1 MLAAAGSKPDVTT
14 FFIPGVGGD
23 PSAVEGAY
31 RDMSGVIEVE
41 MGHRPNARRILRL
54 WTRRGSMDCITE
66 VGRSD
71 PLRGG
76 TVVAIFDMGPN
87 QPFVVW
93 WQGDN
98 GVPDG
103 GREILGCN
111 AYAVLEF
118 DS

>member
-1 MLAAAGSKPDVTT
+1 VTT
-14 FFIPGVGGD
+14 FFIPGIAGD
-23 PSAVEGAY
+23 SGALEGAY
-31 RDMSGVIEVE
+31 RDMSGVIELE
-41 MGHRPNARRILRL
+41 MGRRPNARRILRL

-76 TVVAIFDMGPN
+76 TVVAIFDMGLH

-93 WQGDN
+93 WRRETGRDD
-98 GVPDG
+98 GV
-103 GREILGCN
+103 REILGCN

>member
-1 MLAAAGSKPDVTT
+1 MTKL
-14 FFIPGVGGD
+14 FIPGVASD
-23 PSAVEGAY
+23 LPAVEGAY
-31 RDMSGVIEVE
+31 RDMSGVIEFE
-41 MGHRPNARRILRL
+41 MGRRPHARRILRL
-54 WTRRGSMDCITE
+54 WTRRGSLDCITE

-93 WQGDN
+93 WQPDS

-103 GREILGCN
+103 VREILGSK